1 MSHHLPLL
9 LICRASR
16 TLADTDFPSPE
27 GRRLSWPGWL
37 GEILSWFAR
46 PKTVIRCSTVAA
58 VAGNRTLNVSG
69 AIDFDV
75 SIVSATLLS
84 CYFGATL
91 PNFYRGEIT
100 VSTWQVRLN
109 LFSQAG
115 LTALF

>member
-46 PKTVIRCSTVAA
+46 PKTVIRPSTVAA
-58 VAGNRTLNVSG
+58 AAGNRTRNVSG

-75 SIVSATLLS
+75 SREGATLLS

-91 PNFYRGEIT
+91 SNFCREKIT
-100 VSTWQVRLN
+100 VSPWQLGLN
-109 LFSQAG
+109 LFSQA
-115 LTALF
+115 